1 MINNSID
8 INKQTNTSHLKSQKI
23 PQQMRMEFHVL
34 ALGHTLEYGGVI
46 PGNGIPIHKLISM
59 IIRQTNYIS
68 IDGKL

>member
-46 PGNGIPIHKLISM
+46 VRGEKYSVIK
-59 IIRQTNYIS
+59 
-68 IDGKL
+68 